1 MTTFE
6 QALQLIQES
15 LDGLHR
21 SGLLEKNIIVTPDTA
36 IMGKDSPLDSI
47 SFVTFITDLEDRL
60 NNKSD
65 TEIFF
70 VLNDIG
76 DFDINNPFLSAKAI
90 ANYIVKL
97 LSQ

>member
-1 MTTFE
+1 MTFE
-6 QALQLIQES
+6 KALQIIQES
-15 LDGLHR
+15 MDSLHR
-21 SGLLEKNIIVTPDTA
+21 SGLLDESITVSTDTA
-36 IMGKDSPLDSI
+36 IMGKGSPLDSI

-60 NNKSD
+60 NLESD
-65 TEIFF
+65 TEVFF

-97 LSQ
+97 LSK